1 MPEATASRRG
11 VHAGRA
17 FGMLAAI
24 FIVAFGLSVLLL
36 GEDQQRVIEVNSRLQ
51 ERTLPEIIRYQRLAR
66 NLEQLRQEGE
76 RIFAVSSHASRQQSM
91 FVVTLI
97 ASHPSILEHP
107 EAAELGRE
115 AEQFLGRVVGQS
127 ARDERRP
134 ASYYEEWQRLA
145 GRLGILVDD
154 VSIEGI
160 NLAGNDLDQASA
172 AMKLARYKLMAVLVL
187 VGLFLVAFVVLVR
200 RHLIHPLQRIDHA
213 LSGLSAEQ
221 PAPAF
226 NTSRLLEIQAV
237 EEAIREHHDLLVQN
251 EEIRRG
257 LESLANK
264 DGLTGLT
271 NRRHFMQAAE
281 VELQRAQRYR
291 RPVTVAMADL
301 DFFKKLND
309 TYGHAAGDAVL
320 RAFAERVREA
330 LRQSD
335 LVCRYGGEEFAFLFP
350 EISTAETEK
359 LADRLRAG
367 CADNDVLLADG
378 RRVRVTVSIGLADAS
393 ECPIEVALRH
403 ADEALYEAKRL
414 GRNRVVISSP
424 PVVTNPIQEN
434 P

>member
-187 VGLFLVAFVVLVR
+187 VGLFLVAFVVLAR